1 MERSPTR
8 IYVAGHRGMVGG
20 AISRKLRERG
30 VEVITRTH
38 AELDLT
44 DQAAVRAFFAREK
57 PDGVVLAAAKVGGIH
72 ANNTYPADFIYENL
86 MIEANVVHQAYV
98 AGVQRLLFLGSSC
111 IYPRA
116 VEQPMR
122 EDALLTGILE
132 PTNEPYAVAKIAGI
146 KLCESYNRQYG
157 TDYRSVMPTNLYGP
171 GDNFHPENS
180 HVMPALIRRFHEA
193 TAIGAEEV
201 VIWGTGT
208 PWREFLHV
216 DDMAEASLFVFDLDK
231 ATYDAN
237 TEPMLSHINVG
248 FGEDVTIS
256 ELAHIIA
263 QVTGFTGQIV
273 FDTSKPDGTMRKLM
287 DSGRLNAMGWAAK
300 ITLVEGIQETYGW
313 FLDHHAKT
321 S

>member
-1 MERSPTR
+1 MR

-38 AELDLT
+38 AELNLT
-44 DQAAVRAFFAREK
+44 DQAAVRAFFASEK

-86 MIEANVVHQAYV
+86 MIEANVVHQAYA

-122 EDALLTGILE
+122 EDALLTGVLE

-193 TAIGAEEV
+193 AASGAEEV

-208 PWREFLHV
+208 PYREFLHV

-231 ATYDAN
+231 ETYEAN

-256 ELAHIIA
+256 ELAHLVA
-263 QVTGFTGQIV
+263 DTTGFTGRIS
-273 FDTSKPDGTMRKLM
+273 FDTSKLDGTMRKLM
-287 DSGRLNAMGWAAK
+287 DSGRLTAMGWKPSVALAEG
-300 ITLVEGIQETYGW
+300 VEETYAW
-313 FLDHHAKT
+313 FRANVAA
-321 S
+321 

>member
-1 MERSPTR
+1 MR

-30 VEVITRTH
+30 AEVIARTH

-44 DQAAVRAFFAREK
+44 NQAAVRAFFANEK

-86 MIEANVVHQAYV
+86 MIEANVVHQAYS
-98 AGVQRLLFLGSSC
+98 AGIQRLLFLGSSC

-122 EDALLTGILE
+122 ENALLTGVLE

-180 HVMPALIRRFHEA
+180 HVLPALIRRFHEA
-193 TAIGAEEV
+193 AASGAKEV

-231 ATYDAN
+231 QTYEEN

-248 FGEDVTIS
+248 YGEDVTIA
-256 ELAHIIA
+256 ELADLVA
-263 QVTGFTGQIV
+263 NVTGFNGRIV

-287 DSGRLNAMGWAAK
+287 DSGRLTAMGWK
-300 ITLVEGIQETYGW
+300 PSVTLSEGLKETYAW
-313 FLDHHAKT
+313 FCANVAQSTLR
-321 S
+321 